1 MKQPSAMRAAAGK
14 CDGSISWLGNRREI
28 LRLAQEMDGAAGF
41 RAKYAWALGNTGADK
56 ATMSPVAVK
65 PREPVQFNN
74 KLADFD
80 ADPVKNRRTGLITGP
95 ALAPAHET
103 GKLTSTT
110 VDMQISVLLDR
121 SRPEALTT
129 QIVDQIR
136 EAIRCARLVPGTRLP
151 SSRRLS
157 EQLAISRN
165 TVVRAYDLLLMEGI
179 VESRPASG
187 IYVAEQV
194 PGNVAAPP
202 LAADPHHHMPQSRMP
217 MPLRHT
223 RAQALPQALRNR
235 LLYDFFPGRPSAE
248 LFPLKTWRRLLQR
261 NLSHG
266 GGAGLTQY
274 GDPAG
279 FPALRT
285 AIANHLAVARGIIA
299 DPSRIVIVSGVQEG
313 LTLAAR
319 LYLARGALSVVED
332 PCYQGAALIFEA
344 TGAEVASVAVDRDGL
359 IADDLP
365 QRTASLLYLTPSHQ
379 YPTGATLSA
388 QRRREII
395 GWARRYGCYIIEDD
409 YDCDI
414 RYHGSHLPPLAS
426 LAPDCTIYIGTFS
439 KSLGAGLRLGYMV
452 VPENIAEAVC
462 NEKRLLNHGNPWLE
476 QATLADFMH
485 SGGYAAHLLRVR
497 SHYKDN
503 RDWLVGA
510 LRRNFGD
517 VLVDG
522 ENSGLHVLWHLPP
535 GIPDAVTVEALA
547 LRARVGVYSLP
558 SARVHIARQTALTSR
573 AIILGYAALSPKQI
587 EKGIARLS
595 DAIDD
600 AIDDPATDMTALF
613 SDQFAIHQALL
624 PAKSY
629 LAPRLRQQPA
639 LRNPPSRR
647 AFSERI
653 VARQGDAPMPVL
665 KNIYRYPIKGLSAQ
679 PLLRVEL
686 QAKKPFPNDRV
697 FALVRPGA
705 PFDTSHPKWGKKGLF
720 VMLMLEEALA
730 RVRTDLN
737 LETLQ
742 LTITQDNHQLIV
754 ADLNDEQA
762 RAKVEEIIWQL
773 VPALRSAPTLVR
785 SRDGHFM
792 DKPDNVISL
801 INLATVRSLEEQWG
815 IKIDPLRFRAN
826 FYIDGA
832 RPWEE
837 FEWLGGDIRIGEG
850 LFRVDRRNGRCGATN
865 VNPETGR
872 RDLDLPSSLRAAFG
886 HKELG
891 VYLVAKE
898 GGYVNVG
905 DSVATPVPVGTSP
918 VVRPLAAAL
927 RPGRQLFMCGG
938 CYFIYEPSA
947 GLPDQSIPPGT
958 PFAAIPANWR
968 CPDCGT
974 EKSTFRP
981 HIETSRSPAAI

>member
-1 MKQPSAMRAAAGK
+1 MNGT
-14 CDGSISWLGNRREI
+14 RE
-28 LRLAQEMDGAAGF
+28 L
-41 RAKYAWALGNTGADK
+41 T
-56 ATMSPVAVK
+56 
-65 PREPVQFNN
+65 
-74 KLADFD
+74 
-80 ADPVKNRRTGLITGP
+80 RT
-95 ALAPAHET
+95 A
-103 GKLTSTT
+103 

-129 QIVDQIR
+129 QMVDQIR

-187 IYVAEQV
+187 IYVAEQL
-194 PGNVAAPP
+194 PSTTAALPP
-202 LAADPHHHMPQSRMP
+202 TNDLHNPLQSRMP

-223 RAQALPQALRNR
+223 RAQTSPQMLRNR

-248 LFPLKTWRRLLQR
+248 LFPLKTWRRLLQK

-285 AIANHLAVARGIIA
+285 AIANHLAVARGIVA
-299 DPSRIVIVSGVQEG
+299 DPSRIVIVSGIQEG
-313 LTLAAR
+313 LTLASR
-319 LYLARGALSVVED
+319 LYLARGALSVIED

-344 TGAEVASVAVDRDGL
+344 TGAEVASVAVDQDGL
-359 IADDLP
+359 IPEYLP

-388 QRRREII
+388 QRRTEII
-395 GWARRYGCYIIEDD
+395 DWARRYGCYIVEDD

-462 NEKRLLNHGNPWLE
+462 NEKRLLNNGNPWLE

-497 SHYKDN
+497 SHCKDN
-503 RDWLVGA
+503 RDCLVDA

-522 ENSGLHVLWHLPP
+522 ESSGLHILWHLPP

-547 LRARVGVYSLP
+547 LRARVGIYALP
-558 SARVHIARQTALTSR
+558 SARVHIERQTALTSR
-573 AIILGYAALSPKQI
+573 AVILGYAALSPKQI

-613 SDQFAIHQALL
+613 SDQFAMSQAFS
-624 PAKSY
+624 PAKSH
-629 LAPRLRQQPA
+629 LVLRLRQQPA

-647 AFSERI
+647 AFSGKI
-653 VARQGDAPMPVL
+653 IARQGGAPMPVL

-686 QAKKPFPNDRV
+686 EAKKPFPHDRV

-705 PFDTSHPKWGKKGLF
+705 PFDVSHPKWGKKGLF

-730 RVRTDLN
+730 RVRTILDV
-737 LETLQ
+737 ETLQ

-754 ADLNDEQA
+754 ADLNDEDA
-762 RAKVEEIIWQL
+762 RAKVGEIIWQL
-773 VPALRSAPTLVR
+773 VPALRNAPTLVR

-792 DKPDNVISL
+792 DKPDNVMSL

-837 FEWLGGDIRIGEG
+837 FEWVGGDIRIGEA

-891 VYLVAKE
+891 IYLVAKE
-898 GGYVNVG
+898 GGHVSVG
-905 DSVATPVPVGTSP
+905 DSVDTPLPLGASH
-918 VVRPLAAAL
+918 VVRPLAATL
-927 RPGRQLFMCGG
+927 RPARQLFICGG

-947 GLPDQSIPPGT
+947 GLPDQSIPAGT

-981 HIETSRSPAAI
+981 HIEKSHSPAAI